1 MGRHSRDTSE
11 RELMAKDEDIIEIT
25 EEEVKVNIGGT
36 RLTIS
41 GILSKT
47 HARILVG
54 LVLLMLG
61 YNHDMIL
68 GMV

>member
-1 MGRHSRDTSE
+1 MT
-11 RELMAKDEDIIEIT
+11 KDDDIIEIT

-36 RLTIS
+36 KLTIS